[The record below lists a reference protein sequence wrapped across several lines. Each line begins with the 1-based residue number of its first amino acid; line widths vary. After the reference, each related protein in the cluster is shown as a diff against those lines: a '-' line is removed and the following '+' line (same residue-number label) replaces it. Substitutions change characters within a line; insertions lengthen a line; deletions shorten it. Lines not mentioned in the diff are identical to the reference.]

1 MDGSASRDR
10 RRTSTVRRLLSAT
23 LGLLAMIFL
32 VAPPAGALALP
43 TPGQFVSNLDLEC
56 FKTSPYQ
63 PPAVGLTLRHIN
75 PVLSDLPTVQV
86 SLGQRDQLCVPVA
99 KNNVIPPRGTLD
111 FVRFVDLSCYR
122 VTGFSADKP
131 LVLSHLNPVL
141 RDLPRKEI
149 RLTRP
154 EQLCVPV
161 AKNGVLPPA
170 EVLRV
175 VRHIDLLCFGAT
187 PNVPMGRPLTL
198 QQLNPV
204 LVGKIPTADVRVDY
218 SRQLCVPVYKGGD
231 SIPPEV
237 LDIVR
242 WIDLEKYDITARE
255 MAPVDLT
262 LRHLNPVLARL
273 PEERATLT
281 AAVQLGV
288 PVAKDGRIPP
298 G

>member
-1 MDGSASRDR
+1 MDGSATRDR
-10 RRTSTVRRLLSAT
+10 RRTGTVRRLLSAT
-23 LGLLAMIFL
+23 VGLIAMVFL

-43 TPGQFVSNLDLEC
+43 TPAQLVSNLDLEC

-63 PPAVGLTLRHIN
+63 PPAVGLALRHIN
-75 PVLSDLPTVQV
+75 PVLVGLPIEQV
-86 SLGQRDQLCVPVA
+86 SLGARDQLCVPVA
-99 KNNVIPPRGTLD
+99 KNDVIPPDGVLD
-111 FVRFVDLSCYR
+111 FVRYVDLSCYR
-122 VTGFSADKP
+122 VTGSSMDKS
-131 LVLSHLNPVL
+131 LVLSHLNRVL
-141 RDLPRKEI
+141 SDLPRKQV
-149 RLTRP
+149 LLNRP

-175 VRHIDLLCFGAT
+175 VRHIDLLCYGAT
-187 PNVPMGRPLTL
+187 PNVPMNRPLAL
-198 QQLNPV
+198 RQLNPV
-204 LVGKIPTADVRVDY
+204 LVGKIPPADVRVGY

-231 SIPPEV
+231 NIPPEV
-237 LDIVR
+237 MDLVR

>member
-1 MDGSASRDR
+1 MQPPAPAER
-10 RRTSTVRRLLSAT
+10 RPTRRVRRALSAIV
-23 LGLLAMIFL
+23 GLVALVFL
-32 VAPPAGALALP
+32 VTPPVSAVALP
-43 TPGQFVSNLDLEC
+43 TPLQLVSNLDLEC

-63 PPAVGLTLRHIN
+63 PPAVGLTLRHLN
-75 PVLSDLPTVQV
+75 PVLSGLRSEQV
-86 SLGQRDQLCVPVA
+86 TLGQRDQLCVPVA
-99 KNNVIPPRGTLD
+99 KNGVIPPDGVLD
-111 FVRFVDLSCYR
+111 FIRFVDLSCYR
-122 VTGFSADKP
+122 VTGPAANKP
-131 LVLSHLNPVL
+131 LVLSQLNPVL
-141 RDLPRKEI
+141 RDVPRKQI
-149 RLTRP
+149 TLNRP

-175 VRHIDLLCFGAT
+175 VSHVDLLCYGAT
-187 PNVPMGRPLTL
+187 PNVPMNRALTL

-204 LVGKIPTADVRVDY
+204 LVGKIPTADVRVSY

-231 SIPPEV
+231 DIPADV
-237 LDIVR
+237 LEIVR
-242 WIDLEKYDITARE
+242 WIDLEKYDITAR
-255 MAPVDLT
+255 AITPVDLA

-281 AAVQLGV
+281 AAVQFGV